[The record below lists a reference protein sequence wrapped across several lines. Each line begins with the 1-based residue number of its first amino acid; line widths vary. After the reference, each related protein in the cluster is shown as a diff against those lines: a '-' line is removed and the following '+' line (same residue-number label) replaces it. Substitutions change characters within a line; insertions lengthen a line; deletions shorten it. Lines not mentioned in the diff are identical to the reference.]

1 MGGSGTL
8 ERLFYGAIEVFAV
21 AVFCAMLLC
30 MVVEVVFRYLLQ
42 FPLTWIEELSQFLM
56 IWSMFW
62 GAVPAHR
69 RGLHPSVDFLV
80 LALPDK
86 LQRITRVVAHAAV
99 LLVLLVLLV
108 YGVRMMESLRAVR
121 SAALNLPWIYINA
134 VVPVSA
140 ALMIPHQIRL
150 MIEPLPAIRAKHLSA

>member
-1 MGGSGTL
+1 MRECGTL
-8 ERLFYGAIEVFAV
+8 ERLFYGAIEILAV

-30 MVVEVVFRYLLQ
+30 MVVEVFFRYVLQ

-69 RGLHPSVDFLV
+69 RGLHPAVDFLV
-80 LALPDK
+80 LTLPGT
-86 LQRITRVVAHAAV
+86 LQRITRAAAHSAV
-99 LLVLLVLLV
+99 LLVLLILLI

-121 SAALNLPWIYINA
+121 SAALNLPWLYINA
-134 VVPVSA
+134 VVPLSA
-140 ALMIPHQIRL
+140 ALMMPHQIRL
-150 MIEPLPAIRAKHLSA
+150 MLEPFRAIRAKRLPA